1 MKFILL
7 SPPDDRPAELT
18 TVQALFEGGLPCYH
32 LRKPNWDIE
41 RMSGWLTALPARWR
55 GKVWLHSHH
64 ELANDFQVGGIHFRD
79 YQNTSS
85 TTLNPLSAHCPMSRS
100 CHDIPTL
107 KLALGHYD
115 SVCFG
120 PIFPSFSKP
129 GYGPV
134 PSEMLA
140 PLQQLLKERELGGRA
155 TTVFAL
161 GGISVSGVEPC
172 RKLGF
177 DGVAVLGA
185 IWNTPDPIRSFL
197 DFSNVVE
204 FQPAMSS
211 PP

>member
-7 SPPDDRPAELT
+7 SPPADRPAELQ
-18 TVQALFEGGLPCYH
+18 TVQTLFENGLPCYH
-32 LRKPNWDIE
+32 LRKPNWDME

-79 YQNTSS
+79 YPS
-85 TTLNPLSAHCPMSRS
+85 TAALPLESLTTHRPVSRS
-100 CHDIPTL
+100 CHDIPCL
-107 KLALGHYD
+107 RLALGHND
-115 SVCFG
+115 SVFFG

-134 PSEMLA
+134 PSEVLTTLQ
-140 PLQQLLKERELGGRA
+140 PLLNNRDPNGRR
-155 TTVFAL
+155 TMVFAL
-161 GGISVSGVEPC
+161 GGISVAGVEPC
-172 RKLGF
+172 QKLGF

-185 IWNTPDPIRSFL
+185 VWNTPDPLRSFL

-204 FQPAMSS
+204 MQPATSTT
-211 PP
+211 P